1 MVGVQNAANAG
12 VPADK
17 AGLAA
22 ALISTSS
29 TVGAALG
36 LAILTAVA
44 TSRTGHLIAAH
55 ASGSTALT
63 GGFHSA
69 LIACSVFLVGA
80 AAIAARATNTRVE
93 RATGNAPAEAQ
104 AQIPEAA

>member
-22 ALISTSS
+22 ALITTSS

-36 LAILTAVA
+36 LAVLTAIA
-44 TSRTGHLIAAH
+44 TSRTDHLIAEH
-55 ASGSTALT
+55 AGLAAALT
-63 GGFHSA
+63 GGFHVA
-69 LIACSVFLVGA
+69 LVACSTFLIGA
-80 AAIAARATNTRVE
+80 AVIAARATDTRGELETAEVAPE
-93 RATGNAPAEAQ
+93 PAPAVEVA
-104 AQIPEAA
+104 